1 MGAMPFFDR
10 QPLIR
15 KPPPPAYPEKPPLAR

>member
-1 MGAMPFFDR
+1 MGAMPFLHHLR
-10 QPLIR
+10 RIR